1 MVRMWDRGVNAI
13 LADEMVRSLLAR
25 RFRLL
30 WLCCCASA
38 VLSRKCGGGPRRWP
52 VHVETF
58 SFFFLEEKEDAACA
72 ETPPAPPPPPPV
84 LVQGLGKTLQTISLL
99 SYLKFERDVQVGVGV
114 RPTGRHRRLQGPLCL
129 LCKAC
134 LRRTGVFADAAVQ
147 VQLPHCIPPACGV
160 R

>member
-1 MVRMWDRGVNAI
+1 MWRRFLSFFWKKKRMPR
-13 LADEMVRSLLAR
+13 AR
-25 RFRLL
+25 RLPL
-30 WLCCCASA
+30 
-38 VLSRKCGGGPRRWP
+38 
-52 VHVETF
+52 
-58 SFFFLEEKEDAACA
+58 
-72 ETPPAPPPPPPV
+72 PPPPPPV